1 MELELLNSGLSL
13 DEITRKLNLTE
24 DQSLIMYLNLAR
36 ECFSSGY
43 DTVGEKLLKLV
54 IKSKNK
60 TLKVSKL
67 LKEIQSRK
75 KFYKIQEPKTLTL
88 NLKNMFK
95 KSTL

>member
-1 MELELLNSGLSL
+1 
-13 DEITRKLNLTE
+13 
-24 DQSLIMYLNLAR
+24 MYLNLAR

-43 DTVGEKLLKLV
+43 DAVGEKLLKLV

-60 TLKVSKL
+60 TLEVSKL
-67 LKEIQSRK
+67 LKEIQSRN
-75 KFYKIQEPKTLTL
+75 KFYKIQVPKTLTL